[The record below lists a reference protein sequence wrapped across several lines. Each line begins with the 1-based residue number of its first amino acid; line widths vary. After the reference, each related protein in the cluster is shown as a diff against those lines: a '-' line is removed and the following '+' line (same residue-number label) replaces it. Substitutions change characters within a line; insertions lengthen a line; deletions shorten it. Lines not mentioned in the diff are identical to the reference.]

1 MNGKRGKYDD
11 IISLPHHVSPVHP
24 PMPVGDRAAQF
35 APFAALTGYEEA
47 VEEAARLTECR
58 IELDKDRIEE
68 LDRKLRKLKEHI
80 KERPKAEI
88 VSFKAD
94 ERKAGGTLVT
104 ASGRVKKIDEY
115 ESKVIMADG
124 SVIAIEDIY
133 EINTEPP
140 EAEAGEE
147 DICF

>member
-47 VEEAARLTECR
+47 VEEAARLTDNR
-58 IELDKDRIEE
+58 TELNRDRIEE
-68 LDRKLRKLKEHI
+68 LDRELRRLKEHI

-88 VSFKAD
+88 IFFKPD
-94 ERKAGGTLVT
+94 ERKAGGAFVT
-104 ASGRVKKIDEY
+104 AYGEVKKIDEY
-115 ESKVIMADG
+115 LGKVIMEDG
-124 SVIAIEDIY
+124 SIIPIGDIY
-133 EINTEPP
+133 EINMELTV
-140 EAEAGEE
+140 AGSGEE

>member
-24 PMPVGDRAAQF
+24 TMPVGDRAAQF

-47 VEEAARLTECR
+47 VEEAARLTDNR
-58 IELDKDRIEE
+58 TELDRDRIEE
-68 LDRKLRKLKEHI
+68 LDRELRRLKEHI

-88 VSFKAD
+88 IFFKPD
-94 ERKAGGTLVT
+94 ERKAGGAFVT
-104 ASGRVKKIDEY
+104 AYGEVKKIDEY
-115 ESKVIMADG
+115 LGKVIMEDG
-124 SVIAIEDIY
+124 SIIPIGDIY
-133 EINTEPP
+133 EINTELTV
-140 EAEAGEE
+140 AGSGEE

>member
-47 VEEAARLTECR
+47 VEEAARLTDNR
-58 IELDKDRIEE
+58 TELNMDRIEE
-68 LDRKLRKLKEHI
+68 LDRELRRLKEHI

-88 VSFKAD
+88 IFFKPD
-94 ERKAGGTLVT
+94 ERKAGGAFAT
-104 ASGRVKKIDEY
+104 AYGEVKKIDEY
-115 ESKVIMADG
+115 LGKVIMEDG
-124 SVIAIEDIY
+124 SIIPIGDIY
-133 EINTEPP
+133 EINTELTV
-140 EAEAGEE
+140 AGSGEE

>member
-24 PMPVGDRAAQF
+24 TMPVGDRAAQF

-47 VEEAARLTECR
+47 VEEAARLTDNR
-58 IELDKDRIEE
+58 TELNRDRIEE
-68 LDRKLRKLKEHI
+68 LDRELRRLKEHI

-88 VSFKAD
+88 IFFKPD
-94 ERKAGGTLVT
+94 ERKAGGAFVT
-104 ASGRVKKIDEY
+104 AYGEVKKIDEY
-115 ESKVIMADG
+115 LGKVIMEDG
-124 SVIAIEDIY
+124 SIIPIGDIY
-133 EINTEPP
+133 EINTELTV
-140 EAEAGEE
+140 AGSGEE

>member
-47 VEEAARLTECR
+47 VEEAARLTDNR
-58 IELDKDRIEE
+58 TELNRDRIEE
-68 LDRKLRKLKEHI
+68 LDRELRRLKEHI

-88 VSFKAD
+88 IFFKPD
-94 ERKAGGTLVT
+94 ERKAGGAFVT
-104 ASGRVKKIDEY
+104 AYGEVKKIDEY
-115 ESKVIMADG
+115 LGKVIMEDG
-124 SVIAIEDIY
+124 SIIPIGDIY
-133 EINTEPP
+133 EINTELTV
-140 EAEAGEE
+140 AGSGEE

>member
-47 VEEAARLTECR
+47 VEEAARLTDNR
-58 IELDKDRIEE
+58 TELNRDRIEE
-68 LDRKLRKLKEHI
+68 LDRELRRLKEHI

-88 VSFKAD
+88 IFFKPD
-94 ERKAGGTLVT
+94 ERKAGGAFVT
-104 ASGRVKKIDEY
+104 AYGEVKKIDEY
-115 ESKVIMADG
+115 LGKVIMEDG
-124 SVIAIEDIY
+124 SIIPIGDIY
-133 EINTEPP
+133 EINTELTVTGS
-140 EAEAGEE
+140 GEE

>member
-47 VEEAARLTECR
+47 VEEAARLTDNR
-58 IELDKDRIEE
+58 TELNMDRIEE
-68 LDRKLRKLKEHI
+68 LDRELRRLKEHI

-88 VSFKAD
+88 IFFKPD
-94 ERKAGGTLVT
+94 ERKAGGAFVT
-104 ASGRVKKIDEY
+104 AYGEVKKIDEY
-115 ESKVIMADG
+115 LGKVIMEDG
-124 SVIAIEDIY
+124 SIIPIGDIY
-133 EINTEPP
+133 EINTELTV
-140 EAEAGEE
+140 AGSGEE

>member
-47 VEEAARLTECR
+47 VEEAARLTDNR
-58 IELDKDRIEE
+58 TELNRDRIEE
-68 LDRKLRKLKEHI
+68 LDRELRRLKEHI

-88 VSFKAD
+88 IFFKPD
-94 ERKAGGTLVT
+94 ERKAGGAFVT
-104 ASGRVKKIDEY
+104 AYGEVKKIDEY
-115 ESKVIMADG
+115 LGKVIMKDG
-124 SVIAIEDIY
+124 SIIPIGDIY
-133 EINTEPP
+133 EINTELTV
-140 EAEAGEE
+140 AGSGEE

>member
-47 VEEAARLTECR
+47 VEEAARLTDNR
-58 IELDKDRIEE
+58 TELNRDRIEE
-68 LDRKLRKLKEHI
+68 LDRELRRLKEHI

-88 VSFKAD
+88 IFFKPD
-94 ERKAGGTLVT
+94 ERKAGGAFVT
-104 ASGRVKKIDEY
+104 AYGEVKKIDEY
-115 ESKVIMADG
+115 LGKVIMDDG
-124 SVIAIEDIY
+124 SIIPIGDIY
-133 EINTEPP
+133 EINTELTV
-140 EAEAGEE
+140 AGSGEE

>member
-47 VEEAARLTECR
+47 VEEAARLTDNR
-58 IELDKDRIEE
+58 TELNRDRIEE
-68 LDRKLRKLKEHI
+68 LDRELRRLKEHI

-88 VSFKAD
+88 IFFKPD
-94 ERKAGGTLVT
+94 ERKAGGAFVT
-104 ASGRVKKIDEY
+104 AYGEVKKIDEY
-115 ESKVIMADG
+115 LGKVIMEDG
-124 SVIAIEDIY
+124 SIIPIGDIY

-140 EAEAGEE
+140 EAGAGEE

>member
-47 VEEAARLTECR
+47 VEEAARLTDNR
-58 IELDKDRIEE
+58 TELNRDRIEE
-68 LDRKLRKLKEHI
+68 LDRELRRLKEHI

-88 VSFKAD
+88 IFFKPD
-94 ERKAGGTLVT
+94 ERKAGGAFVT
-104 ASGRVKKIDEY
+104 AHGEVKKIDEY
-115 ESKVIMADG
+115 LGKVIMEDG
-124 SVIAIEDIY
+124 SIIPIGDIY
-133 EINTEPP
+133 EINTELTV
-140 EAEAGEE
+140 AGSGEE

>member
-47 VEEAARLTECR
+47 VEEAARLTDNR
-58 IELDKDRIEE
+58 TELNRDRIEE
-68 LDRKLRKLKEHI
+68 LDRELRRLKEHI

-88 VSFKAD
+88 IFFKPD
-94 ERKAGGTLVT
+94 ERKAGGAFVT
-104 ASGRVKKIDEY
+104 AYGEVKKIDEY
-115 ESKVIMADG
+115 LGKVIMEDG
-124 SVIAIEDIY
+124 SIIPIGDIY
-133 EINTEPP
+133 EINTELT
-140 EAEAGEE
+140 AAGSGEE